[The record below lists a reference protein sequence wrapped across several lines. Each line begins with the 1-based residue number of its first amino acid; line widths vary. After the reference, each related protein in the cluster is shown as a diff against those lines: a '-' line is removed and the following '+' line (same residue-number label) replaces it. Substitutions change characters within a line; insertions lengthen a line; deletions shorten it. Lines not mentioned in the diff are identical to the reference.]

1 MTGVENVDVL
11 AIGCGPFN
19 LGLAALASTVDD
31 LDVLVV
37 DSRDEFRWHPG
48 LMFDEARLQVGFLS
62 DLVTLVDPTHPMSFL
77 NYMADTDRMYRFLV
91 RENFYPTRVEY
102 EAYLRWC
109 IDRLDT
115 LRWGTTV
122 TEVTWDDAADAFAV
136 TIVSGGITSTVTA
149 RHVVVGVG
157 TEPFVPDS
165 LSSDSSAVVHS
176 SDYLYHQDKAH
187 AADTVTV
194 IGSGQS
200 GAEIVIDLLEAN
212 LRGGPSVRWWTRTP
226 WFAPLDFT
234 KMSLEMTTP
243 AYMDYFQSL
252 PEEARDRIRPQHW
265 QFHKGVSSD
274 TLERVHEL
282 MYQRQLRE
290 KLNPVQL
297 RISTEVDA
305 IDTLADGKLRVRG
318 RHLDTGTQLAHTTD
332 MVIACTGYQPRPT
345 PFLDPID
352 SRLHRDSRGRL
363 VIGAAHQVE
372 AEPALANR
380 LFVAN
385 AEEHAVGVSAPNLDI
400 GAVRN
405 ARILNAVTGREVYR
419 LPKDTAFT
427 AFGADDLDDV
437 VS

>member
-1 MTGVENVDVL
+1 MTLVANVDVL

-136 TIVSGGITSTVTA
+136 TIVSGGTTSTVAA

-157 TEPFVPDS
+157 TEPFVPES

-332 MVIACTGYQPRPT
+332 KVIACTGYQPRPT

-363 VIGAAHQVE
+363 VIGPAHQVE

>member
-1 MTGVENVDVL
+1 MTRVENVDVL

-77 NYMADTDRMYRFLV
+77 NYMAHTDRMYRFLV

-122 TEVTWDDAADAFAV
+122 TGVTWDDAADAFAV
-136 TIVSGGITSTVTA
+136 TIVSGGTTSTVAA

-157 TEPFVPDS
+157 TEPFVPES

>member
-1 MTGVENVDVL
+1 MTRVENVDVL

-136 TIVSGGITSTVTA
+136 TIVSGGTTSTVAA

-157 TEPFVPDS
+157 TEPFVPES

-363 VIGAAHQVE
+363 VIGPAHQVE

>member
-1 MTGVENVDVL
+1 MTRVENVDVL

-91 RENFYPTRVEY
+91 RENFYPTRIEY
-102 EAYLRWC
+102 EAYLHWC

-115 LRWGTTV
+115 LRWGATV
-122 TEVTWDDAADAFAV
+122 TEVTWDDDADAFAV
-136 TIVSGGITSTVTA
+136 TILSGGATSTVIA

-157 TEPFVPDS
+157 TEPFVPGS
-165 LSSDSSAVVHS
+165 LSSDSPAVIHS

-305 IDTLADGKLRVRG
+305 IDTLADGELRVRG

-345 PFLDPID
+345 PFLDPIE

-363 VIGAAHQVE
+363 VIGPAHQVE

-437 VS
+437 VT

>member
-1 MTGVENVDVL
+1 MTRVENVDVL